1 MTKMA
6 VKVNW
11 CIVLIYWYFNLE
23 NKSNIPQF
31 LNEIN
36 ETKTY
41 KKTAIFCKVI
51 ISYYYCSHT

>member
-1 MTKMA
+1 MA

-31 LNEIN
+31 LNEITN

>member
-1 MTKMA
+1 

-31 LNEIN
+31 LNEIKRK
-36 ETKTY
+36 ED
-41 KKTAIFCKVI
+41 I
-51 ISYYYCSHT
+51 